1 MSSFGSPPGK
11 VEWRAVAGTSPK
23 SRKPVPGRTSLGGG
37 SPAQAAE
44 LPLWDKFPKV
54 NMPFPGGSGL
64 SIRRSSDPRRGSKGE
79 ITQYLAGMAAKRIFL
94 RVSYIPAARSPSG
107 RREFDCAL
115 DTSPARVEAAES
127 RFPRRRWAAFGGIRP
142 PGPGRPGLP
151 GQATW
156 ATCTD
161 RPHRPTGSRGK
172 LRPIAVHPRLARRAP
187 GTSGSCLANWSVGIA
202 GRMRPGQSTSA
213 S

>member
-44 LPLWDKFPKV
+44 LPLWDRFPKV
-54 NMPFPGGSGL
+54 NMPFPDREWPEYSAVERPAPRLERRNHPISGGHGREKN
-64 SIRRSSDPRRGSKGE
+64 IPQGVV
-79 ITQYLAGMAAKRIFL
+79 Y
-94 RVSYIPAARSPSG
+94 PAARSPSG

-115 DTSPARVEAAES
+115 DTSPVRVEAAES

-142 PGPGRPGLP
+142 PGPGLPSFP
-151 GQATW
+151 GQAAW

-187 GTSGSCLANWSVGIA
+187 GTSGSCLASWSVGIA